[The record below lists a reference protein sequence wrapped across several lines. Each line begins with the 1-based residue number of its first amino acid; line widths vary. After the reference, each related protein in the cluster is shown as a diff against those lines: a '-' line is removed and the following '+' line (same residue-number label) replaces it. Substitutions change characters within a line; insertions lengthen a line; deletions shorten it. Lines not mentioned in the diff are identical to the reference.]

1 MLWPRRGHCG
11 RVHGQLVTGN
21 GQRPPNEQRVAG
33 SGQRLSVLAVMMLG
47 ACIALPAQTTSG
59 RCTRFEFRNT
69 PNTRLAYQRLP
80 SGNQNIFI
88 GAGVN
93 AYCALQ
99 NLTIIADSAEHY
111 GDVGVWYLIGRVR
124 YAEPRVDVTSRRA
137 TYWTREDR
145 LLAEGDV
152 VATLPSGTVMRGPRV
167 EYWREVPNVRPR
179 ARIEAT
185 GRPTIR
191 LVQRDTTANA
201 PPRADTVDVTANIV
215 LMDGDSLVY
224 TSGKVEISRPDII
237 ARGDSAF
244 MDSGREFARLMRDP
258 SVEGRGDRPF
268 TLTGI
273 VIDVWSKQR
282 ALERVLA
289 AGSGKATSRDLHLT
303 ADSID
308 LRMTAKQLS
317 RGYAWGP
324 RRAVAESPGHRLIAD
339 SLDILMPNQR
349 LAEVRAVRRAYAES
363 APDSTKLP
371 PGTARDW
378 LRGDTVFAYF
388 DTTARTAGDTSSGPR
403 LRSLLARGNARAF
416 YHLPPDDPRARQ
428 AALNYVVGRMITVSL
443 QSQGVQTVSVA
454 GKASGA
460 YLQPSAGRRPAADTT
475 TTPRAPT
482 GTP

>member
-1 MLWPRRGHCG
+1 MARMRYAEAVRAH
-11 RVHGQLVTGN
+11 RQRATGN
-21 GQRPPNEQRVAG
+21 GQRLLAVAG
-33 SGQRLSVLAVMMLG
+33 LTLG
-47 ACIALPAQTTSG
+47 AWVSVGAQTTSG

-69 PNTRLAYQRLP
+69 PNTRLSYQRLP

-99 NLTIIADSAEHY
+99 NLTILADSAEHY

-167 EYWREVPNVRPR
+167 EYWRETPNVRPR

-185 GRPTIR
+185 GRPTVR
-191 LVQRDTTANA
+191 LVQRDTTLPANA
-201 PPRADTVDVTANIV
+201 PPRVDTANVTANVIV
-215 LMDGDSLVY
+215 MDGDSLVY
-224 TSGKVEISRPDII
+224 TSGKVEISRPDLI

-244 MDSGREFARLMRDP
+244 MDSGKEFARLMREP
-258 SVEGRGDRPF
+258 SVEATGARPM
-268 TLTGI
+268 TLTGT

-282 ALERVLA
+282 SIERVLA
-289 AGSGKATSRDLHLT
+289 AGAGKATSRDLLLT

-317 RGYAWGP
+317 RAFAWGP

-339 SLDILMPNQR
+339 SLDILMPGQR
-349 LAEVRAVRRAYAES
+349 LTEVRAVRRAYAES

-388 DTTARTAGDTSSGPR
+388 DTTARAAGDTSGGPR
-403 LRSLLARGNARAF
+403 LRSLRARGNARAF

-443 QSQGVQTVSVA
+443 QNQGVQTVSVA

-460 YLQPSAGRRPAADTT
+460 YLQPSAGRRPAADTSA
-475 TTPRAPT
+475 APKPPA
-482 GTP
+482 GRP

>member
-1 MLWPRRGHCG
+1 MMGWMRRIFS
-11 RVHGQLVTGN
+11 RRSHG
-21 GQRPPNEQRVAG
+21 QRVAG
-33 SGQRLSVLAVMMLG
+33 SGQRLLALVAMTLG
-47 ACIALPAQTTSG
+47 ASVSVDGQTTSG

-69 PNTRLAYQRLP
+69 PNTRLSYQRLP

-167 EYWREVPNVRPR
+167 EYWRETPNVRPR

-185 GRPTIR
+185 GRPTVR
-191 LVQRDTTANA
+191 LVQRDTIAPANA
-201 PPRADTVDVTANIV
+201 PKKADTVNVTANVII
-215 LMDGDSLVY
+215 MDGDSLVY
-224 TSGKVEISRPDII
+224 TSGKVEISRPDLV

-244 MDSGREFARLMRDP
+244 MDSGKEFARLMREP
-258 SVEGRGDRPF
+258 SVEATGERPF
-268 TLTGI
+268 TLTGT

-282 ALERVLA
+282 SLDRVLA
-289 AGSGKATSRDLHLT
+289 AGAGKATSRDLLLT

-349 LAEVRAVRRAYAES
+349 LSEVRAVRRAYAES

-388 DTTARTAGDTSSGPR
+388 DTTARAAGDTAGGPR
-403 LRSLLARGNARAF
+403 LRSLRARGNARAF

-460 YLQPSAGRRPAADTT
+460 YLQPNAGRRPAADSAATRK
-475 TTPRAPT
+475 PPT

>member
-1 MLWPRRGHCG
+1 
-11 RVHGQLVTGN
+11 
-21 GQRPPNEQRVAG
+21 
-33 SGQRLSVLAVMMLG
+33 MMTLG
-47 ACIALPAQTTSG
+47 AAIAVPAQTTSG

-69 PNTRLAYQRLP
+69 PNTRLSYQRLP

-99 NLTIIADSAEHY
+99 NLTILADSAEHY

-167 EYWREVPNVRPR
+167 EYWRETPNVRPR

-185 GRPTIR
+185 GRPTVR
-191 LVQRDTTANA
+191 LVQRDTTLPANA
-201 PPRADTVDVTANIV
+201 PPRADTVNVTANVII
-215 LMDGDSLVY
+215 LDGDSLVY
-224 TSGKVEISRPDII
+224 TSGKVEISRPDLI

-244 MDSGREFARLMRDP
+244 MDSGKEFARLMREP
-258 SVEGRGDRPF
+258 SVEATGARPF
-268 TLTGI
+268 TLTGT

-282 ALERVLA
+282 AIDRVLA
-289 AGSGKATSRDLHLT
+289 AGAGKATSRDLLLT

-339 SLDILMPNQR
+339 SLDILMPGQR
-349 LAEVRAVRRAYAES
+349 LTEVRAVRRAYAES

-388 DTTARTAGDTSSGPR
+388 DTTARAAGDTSGGPR
-403 LRSLLARGNARAF
+403 LRSLRARGNARAF

-443 QSQGVQTVSVA
+443 QNQGVQRVSVA
-454 GKASGA
+454 GQASGA
-460 YLQPSAGRRPAADTT
+460 YLQPSTGRRPAPDSGA
-475 TTPRAPT
+475 APKPPA
-482 GTP
+482 GRP